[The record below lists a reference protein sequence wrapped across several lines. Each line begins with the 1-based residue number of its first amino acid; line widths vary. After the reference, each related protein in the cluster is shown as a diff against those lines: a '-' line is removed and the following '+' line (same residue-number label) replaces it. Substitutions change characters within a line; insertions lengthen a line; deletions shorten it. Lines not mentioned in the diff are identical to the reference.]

1 MSEVTIYINWQLL
14 GIYSQELHELQEY
27 FKVVLR
33 EM

>member
-1 MSEVTIYINWQLL
+1 MFEVTIYVNWQLL
-14 GIYSQELHELQEY
+14 VIYIQELHELQEY